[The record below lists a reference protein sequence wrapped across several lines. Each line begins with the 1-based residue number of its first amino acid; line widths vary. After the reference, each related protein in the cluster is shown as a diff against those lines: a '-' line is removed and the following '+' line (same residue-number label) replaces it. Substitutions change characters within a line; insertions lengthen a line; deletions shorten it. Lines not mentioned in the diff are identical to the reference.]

1 MASGSERSSIAAGP
15 NGKFVVITPD
25 KLMLYSDETQPLK
38 ELNLPLSTEALYD
51 HWGVFTSRPGGKYL
65 TVAYESRLN
74 DRQAGIGGVQLK
86 LIETE
91 SLQVIRAW
99 TEKDLHCWQISDGGT
114 VLERYQIS
122 EPGGPSRYL
131 CQGVEPYCG
140 GLVSF
145 MSNQA
150 LVCHVPTNWISLIST
165 HRELLM
171 DRDFSPTREIV
182 DWWATSA
189 DGERLALAVD
199 RLRGGSAVLDI
210 GPTFGSQS
218 SNRL

>member
-1 MASGSERSSIAAGP
+1 
-15 NGKFVVITPD
+15 
-25 KLMLYSDETQPLK
+25 MLYSDETQPLK

-51 HWGVFTSRPGGKYL
+51 HWGVGASRPGGKYL
-65 TVAYESRLN
+65 TVAYESQAN
-74 DRQAGIGGVQLK
+74 DRQASTGPVRVK

-99 TEKDLHCWQISDGGT
+99 TEKDLHGWQISDGGT

-131 CQGVEPYCG
+131 CQDLEPYCG
-140 GLVSF
+140 LGVFLIDNRVVLSF
-145 MSNQA
+145 EYAYNR
-150 LVCHVPTNWISLIST
+150 VSLIST
-165 HRELLM
+165 NRELLM

-199 RLRGGSAVLDI
+199 RLRGEALSW
-210 GPTFGSQS
+210 T
-218 SNRL
+218 